1 LVFKEWSLS
10 NVPGRYRIWIPI
22 MAITNGYATLAE
34 IKGYMSISDNTDND
48 LLENLIESAS
58 RSIDR
63 IANRRFYLDATAS
76 ARLYRA
82 YSNIFVFVDDIGTTS
97 NLVVAID
104 ENGNG
109 TYSKTL
115 TLNTDYILDPLTSQS
130 LNRPFTQLTM
140 VSNTESWPIFPGL
153 TSNGLRPGVQV
164 TARWGW
170 PSVPDDLNMAC
181 LILTADLYK
190 RKDAPGGILG
200 LGDLGVVRMSPI
212 GRDVTAM
219 VRAYKKE
226 VIA

>member
-1 LVFKEWSLS
+1 
-10 NVPGRYRIWIPI
+10 
-22 MAITNGYATLAE
+22 MAIVNGYATLTQ
-34 IKGYMSISDNTDND
+34 IKNYMSISDNTDND
-48 LLENLIESAS
+48 LLEDLIESAS

-63 IANRRFYLDATAS
+63 MANRRFYLDTTAS

-82 YSNIFVFVDDIGTTS
+82 YSDIFVYVDDIGTTS
-97 NLVVAID
+97 SLAVALDI
-104 ENGNG
+104 NGNG
-109 TYSKTL
+109 TYTKTL
-115 TLNTDYILDPLTSQS
+115 TLNQDYILDPLTASF
-130 LNRPFTQLTM
+130 LGRPFTQLTM
-140 VSNTESWPIFPGL
+140 VSNTETWPIFPGL
-153 TSNGLRPGVQV
+153 TQNGLRPGVQV

-170 PSVPDDLNMAC
+170 PSVPDDINMAC

>member
-1 LVFKEWSLS
+1 
-10 NVPGRYRIWIPI
+10 

-34 IKGYMSISDNTDND
+34 IKAYMSISDNTDND
-48 LLENLIESAS
+48 LLENLVESAS

-140 VSNTESWPIFPGL
+140 VSNTESWPIFPGI

>member
-1 LVFKEWSLS
+1 
-10 NVPGRYRIWIPI
+10 
-22 MAITNGYATLAE
+22 MAITNGYATLTE
-34 IKGYMSISDNTDND
+34 IKNYMSISDNTDND
-48 LLENLIESAS
+48 LLENLVESAS

-82 YSNIFVFVDDIGTTS
+82 YSNIFVYVDDIGTTS
-97 NLVVAID
+97 SLVVAVD

-115 TLNTDYILDPLTSQS
+115 ALNTDYILDPLTSPS
-130 LNRPFTQLTM
+130 LNRPYTQLTM
-140 VSNTESWPIFPGL
+140 VSNTETWPIFPGL